1 MSDCAGMIEQSNGRF
16 FTVCFTKKDGS
27 ERVLNGRLGV
37 TYALKGGECTLDRS
51 KFLIVYDMA
60 KKTYRAVN
68 RESILSVTFD
78 GVRFFQW
85 TVAEGDRS

>member
-16 FTVCFTKKDGS
+16 FTVCFTKKDGT

-68 RESILSVTFD
+68 RESIKWVNFD
-78 GVRFFQW
+78 GVKF
-85 TVAEGDRS
+85 VKGLE

>member
-1 MSDCAGMIEQSNGRF
+1 MSICADMIEQSKGRF
-16 FTVCFTKKDGS
+16 FTVCFKKKDGT
-27 ERVLNGRLGV
+27 ERTLNGRLGV

-68 RESILSVTFD
+68 RESIQWVRFD
-78 GVRFFQW
+78 GVKFCNGLDNQ
-85 TVAEGDRS
+85 E

>member
-1 MSDCAGMIEQSNGRF
+1 MSDCAGMIEKSNGRF
-16 FTVCFTKKDGS
+16 FTVCFIKKDGIT

-60 KKTYRAVN
+60 AKSYRAVN
-68 RESILSVTFD
+68 RESIQWVKFD
-78 GVRFFQW
+78 GVKFCNGL
-85 TVAEGDRS
+85 ENLE

>member
-1 MSDCAGMIEQSNGRF
+1 MTDCAGMIEQSNGRF

-60 KKTYRAVN
+60 KKSYRAVN
-68 RESILSVTFD
+68 RDSIQWVNFD
-78 GVRFFQW
+78 GVRF
-85 TVAEGDRS
+85 VKGIE

>member
-68 RESILSVTFD
+68 RESIKWVNFD
-78 GVRFFQW
+78 GVKF
-85 TVAEGDRS
+85 VKGLE

>member
-68 RESILSVTFD
+68 RESIKWVNFD
-78 GVRFFQW
+78 GVKFVNPRMESQ
-85 TVAEGDRS
+85 E

>member
-1 MSDCAGMIEQSNGRF
+1 MSDCVGMIEQSNGRF

-68 RESILSVTFD
+68 RDSIKWVNFD
-78 GVRFFQW
+78 GVKFVSNTESQK
-85 TVAEGDRS
+85 

>member
-16 FTVCFTKKDGS
+16 FTVCFTKKDGT

-68 RESILSVTFD
+68 RESIKWVNFD
-78 GVRFFQW
+78 GVRF
-85 TVAEGDRS
+85 VKGLE

>member
-68 RESILSVTFD
+68 RESIRWVKFEGITFVK
-78 GVRFFQW
+78 GL
-85 TVAEGDRS
+85 E

>member
-1 MSDCAGMIEQSNGRF
+1 MSDCAGMIEKSNGRF

-37 TYALKGGECTLDRS
+37 TYALRGGECTLDRS

-60 KKTYRAVN
+60 AKSYRAVN
-68 RESILSVTFD
+68 RESIQWVKFD
-78 GVRFFQW
+78 GVKFCNGL
-85 TVAEGDRS
+85 ENLE

>member
-68 RESILSVTFD
+68 RESIKWVNFD
-78 GVRFFQW
+78 GVRF
-85 TVAEGDRS
+85 VKGLE